1 MDTLPKD
8 PVMRLSVVNTW
19 LRDMYGSFDSL
30 AEDKGIDKKEL
41 EDSLSAIGY
50 AYDVD
55 RNQFV

>member
-19 LRDMYGSFDSL
+19 LRDMYGSLDSL

-41 EDSLSAIGY
+41 EDSLSVIGY
-50 AYDVD
+50 DYDAD